1 MEKNKKGIRISL
13 VTIIM
18 SAFVIIMCGI
28 MLYSNILLSDQFNA
42 LVTSDQE
49 YKQCQYKAK
58 QMQESVNTLDNCL
71 QQLVQSGNATYIQNY
86 VTEVESQRRRKSGK
100 RY

>member
-58 QMQESVNTLDNCL
+58 QMQESVNTLDNL
-71 QQLVQSGNATYIQNY
+71 SLIHI
-86 VTEVESQRRRKSGK
+86 
-100 RY
+100 

>member
-71 QQLVQSGNATYIQNY
+71 QQLVQSGNAAPYIL
-86 VTEVESQRRRKSGK
+86 VID
-100 RY
+100 

>member
-86 VTEVESQRRRKSGK
+86 VTEVESQRQRKSGK

>member
-71 QQLVQSGNATYIQNY
+71 QQLVQSGNATYIQNL
-86 VTEVESQRRRKSGK
+86 SLIHI
-100 RY
+100 

>member
-28 MLYSNILLSDQFNA
+28 MLYSNILLSGQFNA
-42 LVTSDQE
+42 LVVSDQE

-58 QMQESVNTLDNCL
+58 QMQESVDTLDNCL
-71 QQLVQSGNATYIQNY
+71 QQLVQSGNVTYIQNY
-86 VTEVESQRRRKSGK
+86 VAEVESQLSLIHI
-100 RY
+100 

>member
-1 MEKNKKGIRISL
+1 
-13 VTIIM
+13 M

-49 YKQCQYKAK
+49 YKQSKADAGICK
-58 QMQESVNTLDNCL
+58 HI
-71 QQLVQSGNATYIQNY
+71 G
-86 VTEVESQRRRKSGK
+86 
-100 RY
+100 